1 MRLMNKATKQLLSLG
16 LAIVLAGS
24 CLTALA
30 QEEPGGPVPGESE
43 SGAFFNEPIYPP
55 PYLPAI

>member
-1 MRLMNKATKQLLSLG
+1 MSKATKQLLSLG

-30 QEEPGGPVPGESE
+30 QEAPGGLVPGESE
-43 SGAFFNEPIYPP
+43 SGAFS
-55 PYLPAI
+55 